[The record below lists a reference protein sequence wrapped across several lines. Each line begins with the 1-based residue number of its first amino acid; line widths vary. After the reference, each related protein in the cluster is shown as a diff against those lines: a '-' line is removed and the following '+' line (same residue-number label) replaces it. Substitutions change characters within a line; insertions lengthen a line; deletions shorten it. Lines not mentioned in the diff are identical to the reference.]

1 MQTEKQHC
9 ADKTARAPASGQDD
23 NASAE
28 EHAQSMIGLSQGM
41 LKEVVEALDRIRRIN
56 RTIHILSM
64 NARVEA
70 ARAGEA
76 GRGFAVVA
84 EQLSGLA
91 ASTEQTA
98 QGIEDTSK
106 TITTELNVVAERLSK
121 DAIDNRLCDLALN
134 AIDLVDRNLYE
145 RSCDVRWWATDSAVV
160 AAAKQ
165 PDDANLRYVAQR
177 LGQIL
182 DSYTVYFDLVLAD
195 LDGRIIANGR
205 PRQWPHTAGASASGS
220 AWFRSALETRS
231 GTQFG
236 FESAH
241 ASPLVGG
248 QNVLVYSCVVR
259 EGGAVNGRPLG
270 VLGIVFKWDALGP
283 ETLRRIPLTRRE
295 AAITR
300 AVIVD
305 NDGRVLADP
314 DPQRVGQDLGF
325 DGMAALFS
333 QARGAVTARLDGA
346 VWRIGHARSP
356 GFETYATGW
365 HCLLMRQTRN
375 GMSPMR

>member
-1 MQTEKQHC
+1 MANPALHLVSKTLPEK
-9 ADKTARAPASGQDD
+9 RAVAE
-23 NASAE
+23 NVSAE
-28 EHAQSMIGLSQGM
+28 EHAQSMIGLSQRM
-41 LKEVVEALDRIRRIN
+41 LKEVVEALDRIRRVN

-98 QGIEDTSK
+98 QAIEDTSK
-106 TITTELNVVAERLSK
+106 SITGELNVVAERLSK
-121 DAIDNRLCDLALN
+121 DATDNRLCDLALN
-134 AIDLVDRNLYE
+134 AIDLIDRNLYE

-160 AAAKQ
+160 EAAKNPA
-165 PDDANLRYVAQR
+165 PDTLRFVSQR

-195 LDGRIIANGR
+195 LDGRILANGR
-205 PRQWPHTAGASASGS
+205 PRQWPHSRGAVVADST
-220 AWFRSALETRS
+220 WFKSALATHS

-236 FESAH
+236 FESVH

-248 QNVLVYSCVVR
+248 QNVLVYSCTVR
-259 EGGAVNGRPLG
+259 ERGAVHGKPLG
-270 VLGIVFKWDALGP
+270 VLGIVFRWDALGP
-283 ETLRRIPLTRRE
+283 ETLKRIPLSPHE
-295 AAITR
+295 AAMTR

-305 NDGRVLADP
+305 DSGRVLADP
-314 DPQRVGQDLGF
+314 DPQRIGDVLAFEGSE
-325 DGMAALFS
+325 ALFS
-333 QARGAVTARLDGA
+333 QPRGAATARIAGMT
-346 VWRIGHARSP
+346 WRIGHARSP

-365 HCLLMRQTRN
+365 HSLLMRRV
-375 GMSPMR
+375 G

>member
-1 MQTEKQHC
+1 MARPALQMV
-9 ADKTARAPASGQDD
+9 AALPPARKTVSPHV
-23 NASAE
+23 SAE

-41 LKEVVEALDRIRRIN
+41 LKKVVEALDRIRRVN

-91 ASTEQTA
+91 ASTERTVED
-98 QGIEDTSK
+98 IEITSK
-106 TITTELNVVAERLSK
+106 SITGELNVVAERLSK
-121 DAIDNRLCDLALN
+121 DATDNRLCDLALN
-134 AIDLVDRNLYE
+134 AIDLIDRNLYE

-160 AAAKQ
+160 EAAKN
-165 PDDANLRYVAQR
+165 PTADTLRFVSQR

-195 LDGRIIANGR
+195 LDGRILANGR
-205 PRQWPHTAGASASGS
+205 PQQWPHARGTVVAGST
-220 AWFRSALETRS
+220 WFRSALATHS

-236 FESAH
+236 FESVH

-248 QNVLVYSCVVR
+248 QNVLVYSCTVR
-259 EGGAVNGRPLG
+259 ERGAVHGRPLG
-270 VLGIVFKWDALGP
+270 VLGIVFRWDALGP
-283 ETLRRIPLTRRE
+283 ETLKRIPLSPRE
-295 AAITR
+295 AATTR
-300 AVIVD
+300 AAIVD
-305 NDGRVLADP
+305 DSGRVLADP
-314 DPQRVGQDLGF
+314 DRQRIGDVLAF
-325 DGMAALFS
+325 DGMEALFA
-333 QARGAVTARLDGA
+333 QPRGAVTARINGTT
-346 VWRIGHARSP
+346 WRIGHARSP

-365 HCLLMRQTRN
+365 HSLLMRRAD
-375 GMSPMR
+375 

>member
-1 MQTEKQHC
+1 MT
-9 ADKTARAPASGQDD
+9 RPASLFIQPTASAGRAAAG
-23 NASAE
+23 NVSAE

-41 LKEVVEALDRIRRIN
+41 LKEVVEALDKIRRVN

-91 ASTEQTA
+91 TSTERTVEE
-98 QGIEDTSK
+98 IETTSK
-106 TITTELNVVAERLSK
+106 SITGELNVVAGRLSK
-121 DAIDNRLCDLALN
+121 DATDDRLCDLALN
-134 AIDLVDRNLYE
+134 AIDLIDRNLYE

-160 AAAKQ
+160 EAAKS
-165 PDDANLRYVAQR
+165 PGAESLRFVSQR

-195 LDGRIIANGR
+195 LDGRILANGR
-205 PRQWPHTAGASASGS
+205 PQRWPHARGAVVADR
-220 AWFRSALETRS
+220 AWFRSALATHS

-236 FESAH
+236 FESVH

-248 QNVLVYSCVVR
+248 QNALVYSCTVR
-259 EGGAVNGRPLG
+259 ERGTVHGKPLG
-270 VLGIVFKWDALGP
+270 VLGIVFRWDALGP
-283 ETLRRIPLTRRE
+283 ETLRRIPLSPRE
-295 AAITR
+295 AAMTR

-305 NDGRVLADP
+305 DACRVLADP
-314 DPQRVGQDLGF
+314 ELRRIGDALAFEGSE
-325 DGMAALFS
+325 ALFS
-333 QARGAVTARLDGA
+333 QPRGAATARIDGA
-346 VWRIGHARSP
+346 TWRIGHARSP

-365 HCLLMRQTRN
+365 HCLLMRRQI
-375 GMSPMR
+375 

>member
-1 MQTEKQHC
+1 MAHPALKLVAASSREKKAAAQ
-9 ADKTARAPASGQDD
+9 
-23 NASAE
+23 NVSAE

-41 LKEVVEALDRIRRIN
+41 LKEVVEALDKIRRVN

-70 ARAGEA
+70 GRAGEA

-91 ASTEQTA
+91 ASTERTVED
-98 QGIEDTSK
+98 IEGTSK
-106 TITTELNVVAERLSK
+106 SITGELNIVAERLSK

-134 AIDLVDRNLYE
+134 AIDLIDRNLYE

-160 AAAKQ
+160 DAAKAPTPQ
-165 PDDANLRYVAQR
+165 SLRHVTQR

-195 LDGRIIANGR
+195 LDGRILANGR
-205 PRQWPHTAGASASGS
+205 PQQWPHARGAVVADS
-220 AWFRSALETRS
+220 AWFKSALATHS

-236 FESAH
+236 FESVH

-248 QNVLVYSCVVR
+248 QNALVYSCTVR
-259 EGGAVNGRPLG
+259 ERGAVHGKPLG
-270 VLGIVFKWDALGP
+270 VLGIVFRWDALGP
-283 ETLRRIPLTRRE
+283 ETLKRIPLSPRE
-295 AAITR
+295 AATTR

-305 NDGRVLADP
+305 DHGRVLADP
-314 DPQRVGQDLGF
+314 DLQRIGDVLRFEGSE
-325 DGMAALFS
+325 ALFS
-333 QARGAVTARLDGA
+333 QPRGAATARIAGTT
-346 VWRIGHARSP
+346 WRIGHARSP

-365 HCLLMRQTRN
+365 HCLLMRQRD
-375 GMSPMR
+375 

>member
-1 MQTEKQHC
+1 MTC
-9 ADKTARAPASGQDD
+9 PASQFIQAAASAGRAAEK
-23 NASAE
+23 ASAE
-28 EHAQSMIGLSQGM
+28 EHARSMIGLSQGM
-41 LKEVVEALDRIRRIN
+41 LKEVVEALDKIRRVN

-91 ASTEQTA
+91 TSTERTVEE
-98 QGIEDTSK
+98 IETTSK
-106 TITTELNVVAERLSK
+106 SITGELNLVADRLSK
-121 DAIDNRLCDLALN
+121 DATDDRLCDLALN
-134 AIDLVDRNLYE
+134 AIDLIDRNLYE

-160 AAAKQ
+160 EAAKS
-165 PDDANLRYVAQR
+165 PGTENLRTVSQR

-195 LDGRIIANGR
+195 LDGRILANGR
-205 PRQWPHTAGASASGS
+205 PQQWPHARGAVVGGS
-220 AWFRSALETRS
+220 AWFESALATHS

-236 FESAH
+236 FESVH

-248 QNVLVYSCVVR
+248 QNALVYSCAVR
-259 EGGAVNGRPLG
+259 ERGTVHGKPLG
-270 VLGIVFKWDALGP
+270 VLGIVFRWDALGP
-283 ETLRRIPLTRRE
+283 ETLRRIPLSPRE
-295 AAITR
+295 AAMTR

-305 NDGRVLADP
+305 DACRVLADP
-314 DPQRVGQDLGF
+314 ELQRIGDVLAFEGSE
-325 DGMAALFS
+325 ALFS
-333 QARGAVTARLDGA
+333 QPRGAAMARIDGTA
-346 VWRIGHARSP
+346 WRIGHARSP

-365 HCLLMRQTRN
+365 HCLLMRRQA
-375 GMSPMR
+375 